1 MPLATPDTNQTHCE
15 NCGGSVRLDQPHA
28 DRPGQ
33 WVHVYAPEWGRLMIC
48 DPAKVREATERHMED
63 YHPEVPC

>member
-15 NCGGSVRLDQPHA
+15 NCGGAITFRSNDA
-28 DRPGQ
+28 NTNSGQ

-48 DPAKVREATERHMED
+48 DPEKVREAATLDDDH
-63 YHPEVPC
+63 HPEVPC

>member
-1 MPLATPDTNQTHCE
+1 MPLATPDTNQTHCQ
-15 NCGGSVRLDQPHA
+15 NCGGAVRLDQPDT

-48 DPAKVREATERHMED
+48 DPAKVREALAVD
-63 YHPEVPC
+63 ASYHPEVPC